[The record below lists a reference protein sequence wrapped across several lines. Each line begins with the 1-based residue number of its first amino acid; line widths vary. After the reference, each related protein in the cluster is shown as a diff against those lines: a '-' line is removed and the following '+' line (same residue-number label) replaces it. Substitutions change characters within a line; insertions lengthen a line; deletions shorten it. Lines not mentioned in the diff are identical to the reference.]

1 MSKPAYRTMWMF
13 PRNIRRIEPWKL
25 VQIAS
30 ILEACTANTMEQSV
44 QDGLYDQLEKLG
56 VKRRLNEYRVGNG
69 GGFRTYMAQLAC
81 LGLFWKDSQS
91 GAYVTTHAGE
101 LLMQCMAPAK
111 VLRCQ
116 LLRMQYP
123 SVYGLGHNIRMHPD
137 IRVKP
142 FAMIIR
148 LLKDSRLGGR
158 ITSPELAAPVVYGH
172 NTSEAVYEACME
184 KILRIRE
191 GASPSDII
199 DSVDDVRTTRRYNEF
214 DPDSD
219 LKKGVEDAVTIANTA
234 ANYLLA
240 SQIAVPHPEGG
251 IMLNPSPE
259 IEAEIAPWLA
269 ETKIDPLDLD
279 RTEIWQQRYGRYNQ
293 TKAVRSLKKN
303 ATVNGLAAI
312 VQTDFIRESTSNP
325 FGFDST
331 SFIDEQAARWARPAA
346 DISRMIDPL
355 RERVKNLEY
364 EVVTHAASSGGTEA
378 RVLEKAA
385 ASIFTRLG
393 FELTEDIAQKKAPR
407 EGGYPDV
414 RVRSAGLSTCGFAD
428 TKASACYSLGLSDTI
443 KLQTYYKDCWS
454 EFPDQTPSSFFLYIA
469 GGFDRS
475 TATIERRLADC
486 RVKYER
492 PVSAITVRALLD
504 LVRTENRPSAAEI
517 KKAFEKGLYFASAEG
532 VLKAAQN

>member
-142 FAMIIR
+142 FAMIVR

-259 IEAEIAPWLA
+259 IEAEIAP
-269 ETKIDPLDLD
+269 
-279 RTEIWQQRYGRYNQ
+279 
-293 TKAVRSLKKN
+293 
-303 ATVNGLAAI
+303 
-312 VQTDFIRESTSNP
+312 
-325 FGFDST
+325 
-331 SFIDEQAARWARPAA
+331 
-346 DISRMIDPL
+346 
-355 RERVKNLEY
+355 
-364 EVVTHAASSGGTEA
+364 
-378 RVLEKAA
+378 
-385 ASIFTRLG
+385 
-393 FELTEDIAQKKAPR
+393 
-407 EGGYPDV
+407 
-414 RVRSAGLSTCGFAD
+414 
-428 TKASACYSLGLSDTI
+428 
-443 KLQTYYKDCWS
+443 
-454 EFPDQTPSSFFLYIA
+454 
-469 GGFDRS
+469 
-475 TATIERRLADC
+475 
-486 RVKYER
+486 
-492 PVSAITVRALLD
+492 
-504 LVRTENRPSAAEI
+504 
-517 KKAFEKGLYFASAEG
+517 
-532 VLKAAQN
+532 